1 MFQSR
6 GDTTLKDF
14 GGPLWASVLMCK
26 MGAKGQWLSSESKLK
41 SRIND
46 QSEGANQQEW
56 AQVCHQGEVP
66 LSWGIQCVHLCWG
79 VYRNSCE
86 VLGYMSY
93 FVFIF
98 LDRVLICRG

>member
-14 GGPLWASVLMCK
+14 GPLWASVLMCK
-26 MGAKGQWLSSESKLK
+26 MGAKEQWLSSESKLK

-66 LSWGIQCVHLCWG
+66 LSWGIQCVQKQL
-79 VYRNSCE
+79 
-86 VLGYMSY
+86 
-93 FVFIF
+93 
-98 LDRVLICRG
+98 